1 METVSYDAPSTGAI
15 GLDGTVTAWPVLEDG
30 DYDVLLWRSGGQ
42 VVEEATITI
51 TDGKATPVGAV
62 FCLRTTNTETLTFK
76 AARVT
81 LNEEAEV
88 EVEGVEF
95 PLDENGVSLFAD
107 GFDDP
112 ARWEI
117 EGAISP

>member
-1 METVSYDAPSTGAI
+1 MESVSYDAPSTGAI
-15 GLDGTVTAWPVLEDG
+15 GLDGTVTAWPELADG
-30 DYDVLLWRSGGQ
+30 SYEVLLWRSGGQ
-42 VVEEATITI
+42 VVEETVITI
-51 TDGKATPVGAV
+51 TGGRAVPPGAV
-62 FCLRTTNTETLTFK
+62 FCLRRTTIETLTFK
-76 AARVT
+76 AAKVA

-117 EGAISP
+117 EGAIA